1 MLHIGA
7 AFSRGNA
14 GHAGCIGVRSMK
26 KRAMGLGLVAV
37 ALASALL
44 TSTGD
49 ASATLVDF
57 EGYVCRVNVY
67 GTNMSSTPSA
77 SIYSEPGCT
86 GTYLGLAYLVRPGGA
101 YPQQADR
108 LYQATLAAVAT
119 DRRVTGT
126 WDANI
131 FGKYVDSL
139 QVNSNGPLW

>member
-49 ASATLVDF
+49 ASATL
-57 EGYVCRVNVY
+57 
-67 GTNMSSTPSA
+67 NMSSTPSA